1 MDSLSHSKAVKNSL
15 GRVVSFYTGCPSFF
29 LHLNILMW
37 YAGIDYS
44 MTSPAMCMYHAT
56 DDKYRWYYMSTTKSK
71 LKESHNL
78 QSALIDVPKSV
89 QQDLLEGSIDA
100 SMSRYNQISDYFM
113 RTLDVLQP
121 KMVFIEGY
129 SLGSVG
135 KVFSIA
141 ENTAILKQKLYDNG
155 HFVSVFPPTVVKK
168 FATGKGNASKTIMRE
183 QFLKPHKA
191 LKTLLVE
198 QRVKDLH
205 KVTHYVDSPMSDLI
219 DAYFICRYGV
229 HLLQH
234 RGFAD
239 DKPASQYHTTIENLD
254 LDS

>member
-1 MDSLSHSKAVKNSL
+1 
-15 GRVVSFYTGCPSFF
+15 
-29 LHLNILMW
+29 MW
-37 YAGIDYS
+37 YCGVDYS
-44 MTSPAMCMYHAT
+44 MTSPAMCCYHTT
-56 DDKYRWYYMSTTKSK
+56 DNQLRWYYMSTTKSK

-89 QQDLLEGSIDA
+89 QQDILEGSIDA

-113 RTLDVLQP
+113 RTIDVLRP
-121 KMVFIEGY
+121 KQIFLEGY

-168 FATGKGNASKTIMRE
+168 FATGKGNASKQLMRE
-183 QFLKPHKA
+183 HFLKLHPIANKRK
-191 LKTLLVE
+191 LTEPRITDL
-198 QRVKDLH
+198 QRVA
-205 KVTHYVDSPMSDLI
+205 HYVDSPMSDLI
-219 DAYFICRYGV
+219 DAYYILTYGI

-239 DKPASQYHTTIENLD
+239 DKPAAQFHVKIENLD

>member
-1 MDSLSHSKAVKNSL
+1 
-15 GRVVSFYTGCPSFF
+15 
-29 LHLNILMW
+29 MW

-44 MTSPAMCMYHAT
+44 MTSPAMCMYHST
-56 DDKYRWYYMSTTKSK
+56 DDVYRWYYMSTTKSK

-135 KVFSIA
+135 KVF
-141 ENTAILKQKLYDNG
+141 
-155 HFVSVFPPTVVKK
+155 
-168 FATGKGNASKTIMRE
+168 
-183 QFLKPHKA
+183 
-191 LKTLLVE
+191 
-198 QRVKDLH
+198 
-205 KVTHYVDSPMSDLI
+205 
-219 DAYFICRYGV
+219 
-229 HLLQH
+229 
-234 RGFAD
+234 
-239 DKPASQYHTTIENLD
+239 
-254 LDS
+254 

>member
-1 MDSLSHSKAVKNSL
+1 
-15 GRVVSFYTGCPSFF
+15 
-29 LHLNILMW
+29 MW
-37 YAGIDYS
+37 YVGIDYS
-44 MTSPAMCMYHAT
+44 MTSPAMCCYHTT
-56 DDKYRWYYMSTTKSK
+56 DNQLRWYYMSTTKSK

-89 QQDLLEGSIDA
+89 QQDILEGSIDA

-113 RTLDVLQP
+113 RTIDVLRP
-121 KMVFIEGY
+121 KQIFLEGY

-168 FATGKGNASKTIMRE
+168 FATGKGNASKQLMRE
-183 QFLKPHKA
+183 HFLKLHPIANKRK
-191 LKTLLVE
+191 LTE
-198 QRVKDLH
+198 PRITDLH
-205 KVTHYVDSPMSDLI
+205 RVAHYVDSPMSDLI
-219 DAYFICRYGV
+219 DAYYILTYGI

-239 DKPASQYHTTIENLD
+239 DKPAAQFHMKIENLD